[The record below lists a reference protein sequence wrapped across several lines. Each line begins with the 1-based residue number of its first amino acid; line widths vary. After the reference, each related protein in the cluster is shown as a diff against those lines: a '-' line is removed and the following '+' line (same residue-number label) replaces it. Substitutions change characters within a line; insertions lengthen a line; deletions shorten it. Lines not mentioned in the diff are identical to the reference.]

1 MNYISINK
9 DSKRRILIT
18 IGLLLFC
25 RVLAA
30 IPTPGVNLTYFK
42 ALLNMNASFGFI
54 NALSGNG
61 LESLSLMTLSITPYI
76 TSSIVIQLLG
86 VVFKRIQELQ
96 QGMKDDRE
104 KLERITII
112 YGGVLA
118 FLQALAMAIGFGAK
132 GLLKNYTWYWVLS
145 ISIIWTVFSV
155 IATLIGKH
163 ITKKGIGNGISLILL
178 TNILVSYPSD
188 IATLCNRFIIGKKLG
203 TQVISTILLLILVV
217 FMFAFTYFLQDSQ
230 KDIQVNYSGKV
241 QYGKTKRTNSI
252 PLKLCPG
259 GVVPII
265 FASTV
270 LTTPILIISLF
281 GNIDHPLL
289 NVLNSS
295 YWFRVE
301 KPVYSIGVLFYIAL
315 IFGFS
320 YFYTNITVNPDDI
333 ANKIKTSGGNIS
345 GIRAGKPTADYLR
358 KQMKYM
364 TAIGAGALTIIA
376 MIPII
381 LAGIWGISS
390 ISFLGTSIII
400 TVGVISE
407 TKKTLEMELKKD
419 KYHYIAKKG
428 GIFHG

>member
-1 MNYISINK
+1 MKYISINK

-407 TKKTLEMELKKD
+407 TKKTLEMEFKKD

>member
-1 MNYISINK
+1 M
-9 DSKRRILIT
+9 
-18 IGLLLFC
+18 
-25 RVLAA
+25 
-30 IPTPGVNLTYFK
+30 
-42 ALLNMNASFGFI
+42 
-54 NALSGNG
+54 
-61 LESLSLMTLSITPYI
+61 
-76 TSSIVIQLLG
+76 
-86 VVFKRIQELQ
+86 
-96 QGMKDDRE
+96 
-104 KLERITII
+104 
-112 YGGVLA
+112 
-118 FLQALAMAIGFGAK
+118 
-132 GLLKNYTWYWVLS
+132 
-145 ISIIWTVFSV
+145 
-155 IATLIGKH
+155 
-163 ITKKGIGNGISLILL
+163 ILL

-230 KDIQVNYSGKV
+230 KDIQ
-241 QYGKTKRTNSI
+241 
-252 PLKLCPG
+252 
-259 GVVPII
+259 
-265 FASTV
+265 
-270 LTTPILIISLF
+270 LIVSLF

-295 YWFRVE
+295 YWFRLE

>member
-1 MNYISINK
+1 MKYISINK

-155 IATLIGKH
+155 IATLIGKY

-270 LTTPILIISLF
+270 LTTPILIVSLF

-295 YWFRVE
+295 YWFRLE

-358 KQMKYM
+358 KQEIYRKRNSD
-364 TAIGAGALTIIA
+364 G
-376 MIPII
+376 
-381 LAGIWGISS
+381 
-390 ISFLGTSIII
+390 
-400 TVGVISE
+400 SE
-407 TKKTLEMELKKD
+407 DWKTNRGCKRTED
-419 KYHYIAKKG
+419 HC
-428 GIFHG
+428 